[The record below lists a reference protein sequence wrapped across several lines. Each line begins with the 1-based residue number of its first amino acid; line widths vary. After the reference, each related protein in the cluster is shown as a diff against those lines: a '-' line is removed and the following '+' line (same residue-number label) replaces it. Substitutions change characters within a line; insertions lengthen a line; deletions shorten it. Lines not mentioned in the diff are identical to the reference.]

1 MKRQTLFRNL
11 LLAAAVAAAA
21 LPLAAQSDDSASY
34 DTAYTQP
41 SRDTSS
47 GAYSREDRG
56 GRTSYAHVT
65 AVDGAGSV
73 LSDSNG
79 RADAQINLPIAESDQ
94 LVTQEGGRAEVELA
108 DGNRVQIAGET
119 RLRFDALAGE
129 QGSEAS
135 ESALTLLEGSVAVE
149 AGTFTDNRAFRVDT
163 PDASVYV
170 TSGAQARI
178 NLDPRRGTSVVARRG
193 SVDVQTRSGSIPVQA
208 GQYVLVHGDE
218 QPELARGT
226 FSRDR
231 FDVWVSQRTDTIL
244 QAHNSVSAR
253 YVGGDD
259 YDEDVAALDNYGTWD
274 NSSTYGNVWRPNV
287 GADWSP
293 YSDGYWY
300 DTPAGATWVDYSP
313 WGWFPHHFG
322 NWFFDAGF
330 GSWCWS
336 PAFAYSP
343 GWVYWGFTPG
353 FVGWCP
359 IGYYSGF
366 APWGSYWGGWG
377 SGLYFSVNGLFD
389 FGRIDCRRGW
399 NFVGGNT
406 FGGRFDRR
414 SVLPGA
420 TIASRLGA
428 GTQIAV
434 TSTPLRV
441 PLVSGRGSATTALRN
456 FARTAPA
463 TIAGRSSAT
472 QTAALTPFLAR
483 QRTLPADTVRTLQ
496 TQVARVNPSSRTL
509 QGPGAASLPGSARAT
524 DPARTFSGRTL
535 GGGSFANPG
544 STTRSESWRAPGRS
558 MAPNATARPFPTVS
572 PRASSPLDSRG
583 NDWRARSVS
592 PQGRPVAPPGDRQVA
607 PRGETL
613 SPGMRERS
621 IDRQPADNWRGRSVA
636 PRSMPDAAPR
646 SGRFSDAAP
655 DSWRSRAGVPP
666 AQRVIEGID
675 RGRALPPPRNS
686 DSWRSLPQRRSI
698 ESAPPP
704 SRFERGQ
711 EPPPRYRSAPP
722 AYERRAEPAPRFERS
737 APPPPRFESRP
748 APSPRFES
756 RPAPPPRFESRP
768 APSPRFES
776 RSAPAPR
783 EMRAAPQA
791 REFRAPA
798 PRSAPR
804 QESHRHDRSQR

>member
-1 MKRQTLFRNL
+1 MKRQMFFRNL
-11 LLAAAVAAAA
+11 FLAGAVAAMAF
-21 LPLAAQSDDSASY
+21 PVAAQYAARPDAAPSVDDDASY
-34 DTAYTQP
+34 DTAYAQP
-41 SRDTSS
+41 SRDADPGSY
-47 GAYSREDRG
+47 AREDRG
-56 GRTSYAHVT
+56 GRTGYAHVT
-65 AVDGAGSV
+65 AIEGAGSV

-79 RADAQINLPIAESDQ
+79 RADVQVNLPIAESDQ
-94 LVTQEGGRAEVELA
+94 LVTHEGGRAEVELA

-129 QGSEAS
+129 QGSEAT
-135 ESALTLLEGSVAVE
+135 ESGLTLLEGSVAVE

-170 TSGAQARI
+170 TSGALARI
-178 NLDPRRGTSVVARRG
+178 NLDPRRGTSVIARRG

-208 GQYVLVHGDE
+208 GQYVLVHGDD

-231 FDVWVSQRTDTIL
+231 FDVWVAQRSETLL

-287 GADWSP
+287 GAEWSP

-300 DTPAGATWVDYSP
+300 NTPAGATWVDYSP

-343 GWVYWGFTPG
+343 GWVYWGFSG
-353 FVGWCP
+353 GYVGWCP

-377 SGLYFSVNGLFD
+377 SGLYFSVDGLFD

-406 FGGRFDRR
+406 FGSRFDRR
-414 SVLPGA
+414 SVLSGTTMA
-420 TIASRLGA
+420 GRLGTGA
-428 GTQIAV
+428 RIAV

-441 PLVSGRGSATTALRN
+441 PLVSGRGSATTALRTLV
-456 FARTAPA
+456 RTAPA
-463 TIAGRSSAT
+463 TIASRASAT
-472 QTAALTPFLAR
+472 QSAALTPFLAR
-483 QRTLPADTVRTLQ
+483 QRTLPADTVRTLRQ
-496 TQVARVNPSSRTL
+496 SQVARVNPSSRTL
-509 QGPGAASLPGSARAT
+509 QGPGAASF
-524 DPARTFSGRTL
+524 PASPRTAAPTRTFSGRTL
-535 GGGSFANPG
+535 GGGSFTNPG
-544 STTRSESWRAPGRS
+544 SATRSESWRAPGRS
-558 MAPNATARPFPTVS
+558 MAPTSPARPFSTPGSPRVS
-572 PRASSPLDSRG
+572 PRALPQTDMRG
-583 NDWRARSVS
+583 NDWRGRSVS
-592 PQGRPVAPPGDRQVA
+592 PRGDAPA
-607 PRGETL
+607 P
-613 SPGMRERS
+613 SARERS
-621 IDRQPADNWRGRSVA
+621 IDRPPADNWRSRSVA
-636 PRSMPDAAPR
+636 PRSMPDASPR

-675 RGRALPPPRNS
+675 RGRALPPSRNGE
-686 DSWRSLPQRRSI
+686 SWRSLPQRRSI
-698 ESAPPP
+698 ESAPSLRTAPPP
-704 SRFERGQ
+704 SRFERQAPPPSRFDRGS
-711 EPPPRYRSAPP
+711 EPPRYRSAPP

-737 APPPPRFESRP
+737 VPPPPRFESRP
-748 APSPRFES
+748 APAPRFES
-756 RPAPPPRFESRP
+756 RPAP
-768 APSPRFES
+768 
-776 RSAPAPR
+776 APR
-783 EMRAAPQA
+783 EMHAAPPA

-798 PRSAPR
+798 PAPRSAPR
-804 QESHRHDRSQR
+804 SESSRRPDRSHR